1 MRAMSSGARSIN
13 INSVVEDPFGGV
25 GAQHEDA
32 IEARLLG
39 QFAGV
44 DLEGRAGL
52 AIPAA
57 DGAMHHAL
65 VALGFRELP
74 RNPDG
79 AVGGEAMM
87 GTLKAALRAPALG
100 NKGLINF
107 LNRRAGRGCR
117 VRRHGGSLRVVSVA
131 RQRLSAAT
139 R

>member
-1 MRAMSSGARSIN
+1 LVRSTKTPSKRASSANLPGSISAGPGLPSRPPTARW
-13 INSVVEDPFGGV
+13 
-25 GAQHEDA
+25 
-32 IEARLLG
+32 
-39 QFAGV
+39 
-44 DLEGRAGL
+44 
-52 AIPAA
+52 
-57 DGAMHHAL
+57 HHAL

>member
-1 MRAMSSGARSIN
+1 M
-13 INSVVEDPFGGV
+13 
-25 GAQHEDA
+25 
-32 IEARLLG
+32 
-39 QFAGV
+39 V
-44 DLEGRAGL
+44 DVSETGFCSPAAAAVHPGDG
-52 AIPAA
+52 PAA
-57 DGAMHHAL
+57 DSAIHHAL